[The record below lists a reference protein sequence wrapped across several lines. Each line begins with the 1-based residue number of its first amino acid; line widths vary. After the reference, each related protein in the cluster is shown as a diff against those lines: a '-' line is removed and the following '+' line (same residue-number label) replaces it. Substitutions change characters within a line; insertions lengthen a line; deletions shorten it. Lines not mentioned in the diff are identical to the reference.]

1 MSYVVNRSYILLMF
15 LFFLVFFLCLLSELT
30 KWKLTKL
37 CHVMGSEPDLQM
49 HVKNLGSIKFEVLY
63 ALAMLRLFELALAL
77 IQQILVMTSCE

>member
-1 MSYVVNRSYILLMF
+1 MGPSFLHTFRKFCILPSLTHGGQQT
-15 LFFLVFFLCLLSELT
+15 ELNQT
-30 KWKLTKL
+30 L
-37 CHVMGSEPDLQM
+37 HVLGSEPDLQM